1 MYWGAWVSTQSLI
14 QTFVSPNDFAAGV
27 TVQCVWTAQDVMGE
41 HTVQLRALMVTMP
54 LLLTNVVATVLV
66 GGKVWYVG
74 LGERFAY
81 LLTVSVRYYRREI
94 KSALGSWRKTSRVE
108 KVLVL
113 LLESGCIYCL
123 IWVCISLSEPYAPT
137 KSFRSFGSR

>member
-41 HTVQLRALMVTMP
+41 HIVQLRALMVTMP

-66 GGKVWYVG
+66 GGKVWYV
-74 LGERFAY
+74 
-81 LLTVSVRYYRREI
+81 
-94 KSALGSWRKTSRVE
+94 
-108 KVLVL
+108 
-113 LLESGCIYCL
+113 
-123 IWVCISLSEPYAPT
+123 SL
-137 KSFRSFGSR
+137 